1 MKKRFAPILKVC
13 ATVLVGISL
22 CTGVA
27 SVSAQGSKPSPAPK
41 EEKPS
46 PTPKPPKPSPTPKPP
61 KPPKP
66 SPTPKPGKCIV
77 CDRSK
82 NKAKDKQ
89 VKCDE
94 VDKFLAE
101 HPGSTR
107 GPCNATPV
115 TNP

>member
-41 EEKPS
+41 EE
-46 PTPKPPKPSPTPKPP
+46 KPSPTPKPP

>member
-1 MKKRFAPILKVC
+1 MKKHFAPILKVC
-13 ATVLVGISL
+13 ATVLLGISL
-22 CTGVA
+22 SMGVA
-27 SVSAQGSKPSPAPK
+27 SVSAQSSSRPSGEA
-41 EEKPS
+41 KPS
-46 PTPKPPKPSPTPKPP
+46 PTPKPPKPSPTPKPS

-77 CDRSK
+77 CDRSG

-89 VKCDE
+89 VKCDD
-94 VDKFLAE
+94 VDKFLE
-101 HPGSTR
+101 KNPGSTR